1 MIRWAV
7 DSHLLIGPIS
17 SSQSDGYLCPVSH
30 HIQPKPEAEGNA
42 RKLQQTAEI
51 LISIRPQAAI
61 FFVEIRIRRTQNEN
75 DHAKNAALS

>member
-7 DSHLLIGPIS
+7 DSHLLTTFGPIS
-17 SSQSDGYLCPVSH
+17 SSQLDGYLCPVSH

-42 RKLQQTAEI
+42 RKLQQPAEI

-61 FFVEIRIRRTQNEN
+61 FFVEIRIRRTQQ
-75 DHAKNAALS
+75 